1 MTMPFGYVS
10 PEQVMKDRADYARKG
25 IARGRS
31 VVVIAYDGGILFVAE
46 NLSRALHKISEI
58 YDRIAFAAV
67 GKYNE
72 FENLRM
78 AGVRY
83 ADLRGY
89 SYDRQDVTGRGLANV
104 FAQTLG
110 TIFTVESKPYEV
122 EIVIAEVGET
132 ADDDQIYRLTYDG
145 SVADEHG
152 FVAMGG
158 SGEQITQALQERYRD
173 GMPLQE
179 ALATAVELLGRDPA
193 TGDQRSLTAT
203 QLEVAVLDRARP
215 RRKFRRLSA
224 ATLAGCSG
232 SRWRAGPAATARR
245 ARELAADLAGR
256 RLARAAR
263 PRRRVVG
270 RRVTAE
276 PAGPRVAQPWE
287 LLSERPRTDGWVP
300 VVTRTYR
307 MPDGSVSEWDV
318 HDPSFQTVAVLA
330 LTERRPGTKVV
341 LVRQFRPGPGEVL
354 VGASRRHRRRRRR
367 AGGGGS
373 PRAARGDRLPGG
385 RRRGRRWL
393 VGVRCIDLAAY
404 GRDRPRLHPRRRPH
418 VVGRRRVLRATP
430 GHPGRAACGRPRRS
444 QQRRRPGLPRTGRRR
459 AAVNGSSASA

>member
-1 MTMPFGYVS
+1 MTMQFGYVS

-122 EIVIAEVGET
+122 EMVIAEVGVT
-132 ADDDQIYRLTYDG
+132 AEDDQIYRLTYDG

-158 SGEQITQALQERYRD
+158 SAEAISTALTERYRD
-173 GMPLQE
+173 GMPLEE
-179 ALATAVELLGRDPA
+179 ALRLAVELLGRDPVS
-193 TGDQRSLTAT
+193 GDQRSLTAS

-215 RRKFRRLSA
+215 RRKFRRLTGA
-224 ATLAGCSG
+224 ALGHALGESDAGAGDGDGDEASSPPTALAGG
-232 SRWRAGPAATARR
+232 SHEPPGPAATDSGD
-245 ARELAADLAGR
+245 AD
-256 RLARAAR
+256 
-263 PRRRVVG
+263 
-270 RRVTAE
+270 
-276 PAGPRVAQPWE
+276 PA
-287 LLSERPRTDGWVP
+287 
-300 VVTRTYR
+300 
-307 MPDGSVSEWDV
+307 
-318 HDPSFQTVAVLA
+318 
-330 LTERRPGTKVV
+330 
-341 LVRQFRPGPGEVL
+341 
-354 VGASRRHRRRRRR
+354 
-367 AGGGGS
+367 
-373 PRAARGDRLPGG
+373 
-385 RRRGRRWL
+385 
-393 VGVRCIDLAAY
+393 
-404 GRDRPRLHPRRRPH
+404 
-418 VVGRRRVLRATP
+418 
-430 GHPGRAACGRPRRS
+430 
-444 QQRRRPGLPRTGRRR
+444 
-459 AAVNGSSASA
+459 